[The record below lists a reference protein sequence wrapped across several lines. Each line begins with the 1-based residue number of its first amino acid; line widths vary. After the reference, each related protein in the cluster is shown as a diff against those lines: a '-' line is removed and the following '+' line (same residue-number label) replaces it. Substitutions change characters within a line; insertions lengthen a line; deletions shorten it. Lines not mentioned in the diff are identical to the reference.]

1 MNADWNTFLASR
13 RARIAEQQVTDFGN
27 PAAELQALAN
37 GSIMA
42 DLSHLSLLQVDG
54 ADAVNFLQGQFTNDI
69 KLLGGGHSQFTGYCT
84 AKGRLLAIFLAF
96 ARQEHLYLQLN
107 GALAATVTKR
117 LKMYVLRSKVAIS
130 DVSDDTVRIGVA
142 GARAEAALLGLFG
155 SLPAQPHAVLALA
168 QATLLRLPGTIPS
181 FQILAAP
188 DAAPALWD
196 ALSDTCQPVGRAG
209 WEWLQIRAGIPDIT
223 PATQEAFVPQM
234 VNLDLLGGIN
244 FKKGC
249 YTGQEIVARTHYLG
263 KVKRRTLPAH
273 VLTPHAP
280 SPGDP
285 VYGADSTE
293 PVGLVANAAASPQG
307 GYDVLAEVR
316 LESLEAGEIRL
327 SGADGPVLAFS
338 TLPYAL

>member
-69 KLLGGGHSQFTGYCT
+69 KLLEGGHSQYTGYCT

-107 GALAATVTKR
+107 GALAAAVTKR

-142 GARAEAALLGLFG
+142 GARAEAALQRLLG

-168 QATLLRLPGTIPS
+168 QATLLRLPGTIPR

-249 YTGQEIVARTHYLG
+249 
-263 KVKRRTLPAH
+263 
-273 VLTPHAP
+273 
-280 SPGDP
+280 
-285 VYGADSTE
+285 
-293 PVGLVANAAASPQG
+293 
-307 GYDVLAEVR
+307 
-316 LESLEAGEIRL
+316 
-327 SGADGPVLAFS
+327 
-338 TLPYAL
+338 